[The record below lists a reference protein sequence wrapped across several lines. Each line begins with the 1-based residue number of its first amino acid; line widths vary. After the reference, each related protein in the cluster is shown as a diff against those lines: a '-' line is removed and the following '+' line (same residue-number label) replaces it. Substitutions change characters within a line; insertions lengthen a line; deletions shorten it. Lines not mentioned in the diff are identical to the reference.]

1 MEFSVH
7 AAVNFPAAS
16 STLPRVHSLVNQVTH
31 CRFVAEHWKNI
42 LFADEQEH
50 RRAVAEEA
58 LINAAMGSFA
68 AKANVFLVK
77 AASHSGGRE
86 RMA

>member
-1 MEFSVH
+1 MK
-7 AAVNFPAAS
+7 AS
-16 STLPRVHSLVNQVTH
+16 DIMVSTVITVGQDAR
-31 CRFVAEHWKNI
+31 
-42 LFADEQEH
+42 
-50 RRAVAEEA
+50 EA

>member
-1 MEFSVH
+1 MGSKTESI
-7 AAVNFPAAS
+7 
-16 STLPRVHSLVNQVTH
+16 
-31 CRFVAEHWKNI
+31 K
-42 LFADEQEH
+42 
-50 RRAVAEEA
+50 EA

>member
-1 MEFSVH
+1 MRN
-7 AAVNFPAAS
+7 AP
-16 STLPRVHSLVNQVTH
+16 T
-31 CRFVAEHWKNI
+31 
-42 LFADEQEH
+42 
-50 RRAVAEEA
+50 RRACPRLACFREA

>member
-1 MEFSVH
+1 VRRKTIEPWADATLWPSR
-7 AAVNFPAAS
+7 ACGAS
-16 STLPRVHSLVNQVTH
+16 AESRLYRLPLP
-31 CRFVAEHWKNI
+31 K
-42 LFADEQEH
+42 
-50 RRAVAEEA
+50 EA

>member
-1 MEFSVH
+1 MARHVGPIARLLVSKAAAAATNEAELYERLAH
-7 AAVNFPAAS
+7 AVPDA
-16 STLPRVHSLVNQVTH
+16 TER
-31 CRFVAEHWKNI
+31 
-42 LFADEQEH
+42 ADFL
-50 RRAVAEEA
+50 REA

>member
-1 MEFSVH
+1 M
-7 AAVNFPAAS
+7 
-16 STLPRVHSLVNQVTH
+16 STMRPPTIDRPR
-31 CRFVAEHWKNI
+31 
-42 LFADEQEH
+42 
-50 RRAVAEEA
+50 EA

>member
-1 MEFSVH
+1 MS
-7 AAVNFPAAS
+7 
-16 STLPRVHSLVNQVTH
+16 RVVPSLVKLLTQACCVRRFRSVSCADV
-31 CRFVAEHWKNI
+31 CRLK
-42 LFADEQEH
+42 
-50 RRAVAEEA
+50 EA